1 VNTNQAPT
9 VAILMGVHNGSE
21 FILEQLHSIA
31 NQTHRRWFVVASD
44 DGSSDSTPEILTGIQ
59 SAWGAQ
65 KLRILRGPQ
74 AGFARNFLSLACEP
88 DIEADYYAF
97 CDQDDVWEADKLSS
111 AVDWLQ
117 ALPKDLPALYSGRS
131 RLVDA
136 RNADIGLSTLFERSP
151 SFSNAL
157 VQCIAGGNTM
167 VFNNAAKKLLQ
178 IAGPEVDVVSHDW
191 WAYLAVSACGGLV
204 HYDAHPTV
212 RYRQHGG
219 NIVGTN
225 LGLLPTVNRV
235 KMLLNGRLINF
246 TDRNLRALSKLNHC
260 ITPRN
265 LETLAVFAAI
275 REKPLLRRLSI
286 YLMHGIRR
294 QTLVGN
300 LGLVLAVILKK
311 L

>member
-1 VNTNQAPT
+1 
-9 VAILMGVHNGSE
+9 MGVHNGSE

-44 DGSSDSTPEILTGIQ
+44 DGSSDSTPEILTCIQ

-65 KLRILRGPQ
+65 KLCILRGPQ

>member
-1 VNTNQAPT
+1 
-9 VAILMGVHNGSE
+9 MGVHNGSE

-44 DGSSDSTPEILTGIQ
+44 DGSNDSTPEILTAIQ
-59 SAWGAQ
+59 SSWGAQ
-65 KLRILRGPQ
+65 KLRITRGPK
-74 AGFARNFLSLACEP
+74 AGFARNFLSLACDP
-88 DIEADYYAF
+88 DIEAEYYAF

-111 AVDWLQ
+111 AVAWLQ
-117 ALPKDLPALYSGRS
+117 TLPEDLPALYSGRS
-131 RLVDA
+131 LLVDA
-136 RNADIGLSTLFERSP
+136 RNVDIGLSTLFKKSP
-151 SFSNAL
+151 SFGNAL

-167 VFNNAAKKLLQ
+167 VFNNAARKLLQ
-178 IAGPEVDVVSHDW
+178 IGGPQVDVVSHDW
-191 WAYLAVSACGGLV
+191 WTYLVVSACGGLV

-225 LGLLPTVNRV
+225 LGLLPTFNRV
-235 KMLLNGRLINF
+235 KMLLDGRLINF
-246 TDRNLRALSKLNHC
+246 TDRNLKALSKLNYC

-265 LETLAVFAAI
+265 LETLAVFTAI

-286 YLMHGIRR
+286 HLTQGIRR
-294 QTLVGN
+294 QTLMGN
-300 LGLVLAVILKK
+300 LGLALAVILKK